1 MPGKFVA
8 AKSIRAFS
16 RVLLLVCFLSAGSV
30 LSSFAS
36 EGPEF
41 SEEEQAWIDAHPVV
55 RVAPDPDFPPIEFV
69 DKDGNYRGIAADFL
83 RLLEKKLPLKF
94 EIVSL
99 KNWDEVIAQAKSRQI
114 DMFGAAVPTPE
125 RLKYMRFTR
134 PYVEFPAVVLV
145 RDSAKNFPVLS
156 ELKGKSVAVVS
167 NYADHE
173 YMKRVYPDIPL
184 EVMPTI
190 SAGLRQVSFG
200 KIDAMVLNIASAA
213 YYIQKDGINNLQVTQ
228 DTDFVFDLS
237 FAARRDWP
245 LLISILEKGMAEV
258 SPEEKKA
265 VLDKWVSLGKKPWQ
279 PSPLFIIST
288 ILALLSLVLFFIVF
302 WNRSLRRQVAER
314 TAELQTELRERIQ
327 TEKEKEKLQIEVH
340 RAKKMEA
347 IGLLA
352 GGVAHDLNNILSGA
366 VGYSDLL
373 MRKVG
378 DDSPFLHYLKEIR
391 ESGRRAAAVV
401 ADLLTISRDA
411 ASDRQPRN
419 LNTIIEE
426 YLASAEH
433 QALIQRFPDI
443 NFLTDLDP
451 DLYNISCS
459 ESHLKKSIMNLVIN
473 AAEATGQ
480 GDVTLSTKNVEID
493 HGLEK
498 GDMFLEPGTYVLFTI
513 ADSGSGIASEDIEHI
528 FEPFYTKKK
537 FGHSGT
543 GLGLAVVWN
552 TVLEHQGFIDV
563 RQPGQ
568 GSVFELYFPATAND
582 VIPDNSTEHPDLN
595 GNGEHIL
602 VVDDEEPIRALAK
615 KMLTTLGYRV
625 SLAASGE
632 EAIDFVR
639 KNNVDLLL
647 LDMLM
652 EPGINGYQTY
662 QQIKDFRPDQRA
674 LIASGFSESSDVQQT
689 QQLGAGAY
697 IKKPYTLD
705 ELGQAI
711 KKEFHS

>member
-16 RVLLLVCFLSAGSV
+16 RVLLLVCFLSAGIV

-36 EGPEF
+36 EGPGF

>member
-16 RVLLLVCFLSAGSV
+16 RVLLLVCFLSAGIV

-36 EGPEF
+36 EGPGF

-190 SAGLRQVSFG
+190 SAGLRQVSFR

-443 NFLTDLDP
+443 NFLTDLDL

-582 VIPDNSTEHPDLN
+582 VIPDNSTEHPDLT
-595 GNGEHIL
+595 GTGEHIL

-662 QQIKDFRPDQRA
+662 QQIKVFRPDQRA